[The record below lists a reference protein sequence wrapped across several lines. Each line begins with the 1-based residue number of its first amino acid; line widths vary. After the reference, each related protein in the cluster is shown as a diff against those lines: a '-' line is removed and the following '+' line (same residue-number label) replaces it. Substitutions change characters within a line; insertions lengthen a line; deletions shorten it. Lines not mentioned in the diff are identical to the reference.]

1 MGNNILIYRSTDCG
15 LVCHW
20 GLWWAF
26 FSCKQVGRN
35 DSCAVY
41 VFNMYVEKPRDS
53 CVSWGFFWW
62 DFWVGFL
69 LGFFLVLVSL
79 HDTVKYLILLCIFAS
94 LSWWY
99 LFYKSS
105 SVPGFA
111 LVMNEG
117 DTSKVRTS
125 FILISVN
132 KPSCSI
138 VLSRCVLCTQ
148 SEWTFWQVLHSAW
161 WT

>member
-1 MGNNILIYRSTDCG
+1 MGNNVLIYRSTDCR

-20 GLWWAF
+20 GLWWEF

-35 DSCAVY
+35 DCSDVY
-41 VFNMYVEKPRDS
+41 VFNMYVEKPHDS
-53 CVSWGFFWW
+53 CVNWGFFFGGIFGLVFCW
-62 DFWVGFL
+62 L
-69 LGFFLVLVSL
+69 FLVLLSL
-79 HDTVKYLILLCIFAS
+79 HDTVKYLILLCVFTS

-99 LFYKSS
+99 LFNKSS
-105 SVPGFA
+105 SVPGFG

-138 VLSRCVLCTQ
+138 ILSRCVPCTQ
-148 SEWTFWQVLHSAW
+148 SE
-161 WT
+161 